1 MYDRFVHVCEHVP
14 ECAFVMIVHV
24 LLYIPT
30 HVFNNNLHFQLE
42 ISEPAELTE
51 EYIYD
56 EVHPKV
62 NVARQ
67 AFAKPKGPAGRGPKR
82 MTKPT

>member
-1 MYDRFVHVCEHVP
+1 MQICVSGILITPCCSVSCRP
-14 ECAFVMIVHV
+14 
-24 LLYIPT
+24 L
-30 HVFNNNLHFQLE
+30 QLE
-42 ISEPAELTE
+42 IDDPKELTE